1 MAYQGFSQQF
11 YETESPL
18 SINTDK
24 CMCINVVKGTTDPG
38 LPFYTKRGSF
48 YMNGTTRFLAT
59 VSEKDKGETRNVCN
73 QVGYESVALIPI
85 RGDSHIMGLIHL
97 ADHKENMVPLSMVKL
112 LEQAASALGAGI
124 QRALA
129 EEALRQSEQRWA
141 TTLASI
147 GDGVIATDVE
157 GRITFMNVV
166 AEGLTGWTLSEASQ
180 KPVTEVFNIINEQTR
195 KEVDNPVS
203 KVLQAG
209 NVVGLGNHT
218 VLVSKDGTEVPIDD
232 SGAPIRGESGNIS
245 GVVLVFRDIT
255 ERKRAEEELRRHQD
269 ELEDRV
275 RERTVELRE
284 SEERLRQL
292 STELLNAQ
300 EKERRAVAQ
309 EIHDSIGASL
319 SAAKFKVESAIGQ
332 LSADAPQTKALL
344 EGVIPIIQETA
355 NTTTL
360 SL

>member
-1 MAYQGFSQQF
+1 
-11 YETESPL
+11 
-18 SINTDK
+18 
-24 CMCINVVKGTTDPG
+24 
-38 LPFYTKRGSF
+38 
-48 YMNGTTRFLAT
+48 
-59 VSEKDKGETRNVCN
+59 
-73 QVGYESVALIPI
+73 
-85 RGDSHIMGLIHL
+85 MGLIHL